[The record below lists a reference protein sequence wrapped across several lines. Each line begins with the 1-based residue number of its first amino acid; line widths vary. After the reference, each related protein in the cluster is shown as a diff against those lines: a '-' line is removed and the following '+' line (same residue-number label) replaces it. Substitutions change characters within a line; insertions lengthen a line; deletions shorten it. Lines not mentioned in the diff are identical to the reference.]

1 MKSAMF
7 TVATQMNI
15 LNVIFRV
22 VAHSE
27 AETTMIDE
35 SQQR

>member
-7 TVATQMNI
+7 TVATQTNI

-27 AETTMIDE
+27 AEAAMIDE
-35 SQQR
+35 SRQQ